1 MDILYM
7 SVLIQYHCCHSV
19 LVFTFLGVL
28 SLLSGILST
37 SLLLI
42 VLNFPNKE
50 AIIVTIQCLIY
61 SLENNKHYIRAELH
75 QKAVVQIFT
84 VYFDFVIS

>member
-1 MDILYM
+1 M

-19 LVFTFLGVL
+19 LVFTLVGVI
-28 SLLSGILST
+28 SLLSGILCT

-61 SLENNKHYIRAELH
+61 SLENNKHYIRAELY

-84 VYFDFVIS
+84 VYFDINYNV

>member
-1 MDILYM
+1 M
-7 SVLIQYHCCHSV
+7 SVLIQYHCCHGV
-19 LVFTFLGVL
+19 LVFTLVGVK

-42 VLNFPNKE
+42 VLFTLHNFPNKE